1 MANKIWDEDI
11 TIDILKEKTIAV
23 IGYGNQGRSQA
34 LNLRD
39 SGMKVIIGNP
49 RDSYLSQAEADSQE
63 VYPIIEA
70 VKQADVVMIL
80 LPDEVQANV
89 FNESIRDYLKD
100 GAALSFAHGFNVHF
114 KKFEVPSNIDVIMV
128 APRMIGEGL
137 RIWYEKGTGF
147 CSFVAVEQDYTGQA
161 QEIVLALA
169 KGIGGASP
177 AMFTTFE
184 EEAVIDLFG
193 EQVGGG
199 GALVGT
205 LTQFETLLEAGFD
218 PEIIQI
224 EMYGSGEL
232 IEVQRSIT
240 EMGLVEALS
249 LHSPTSQYGQMKRRK
264 QFTSQAMKDLYK
276 SVLSEIKSGT
286 FAEEWAKEQ
295 ESGYKNMEQMRA
307 ELNSH
312 PIIEAEKANI
322 DVRDHMF
329 TKQRK

>member
-1 MANKIWDEDI
+1 MAKKCWDKEI
-11 TIDILKEKTIAV
+11 EFGILQEKTIAL

-39 SGMKVIIGNP
+39 SGMKVIVGNL
-49 RDSYLSQAEADSQE
+49 RDSYLSQAEADGHE
-63 VYPIIEA
+63 VYPISEA
-70 VKQADVVMIL
+70 VKLADVVMIL
-80 LPDEVQANV
+80 LPDEIQANV
-89 FNESIRDYLKD
+89 FNASIRDHLKD
-100 GAALSFAHGFNVHF
+100 GTAVCFAHGFNIHF

-137 RIWYEKGTGF
+137 RNWYERGVGF
-147 CSFVAVEQDYTGQA
+147 CSFVAVEQDYTGHA
-161 QEIVLALA
+161 HEIVLAVA

-184 EEAVIDLFG
+184 EETVIDLFG

-232 IEVQRSIT
+232 IEVQRSVT

-249 LHSPTSQYGQMKRRK
+249 LHSPTSQYGQMKRHK

-276 SVLSEIKSGT
+276 SVLSEIKTGV
-286 FAEEWAKEQ
+286 FAAEWAREQ
-295 ESGYKNMEQMRA
+295 ESGYENMEQMRK

-312 PIIEAEKANI
+312 PIIEAEKSNM
-322 DVRDHMF
+322 DVRDQMF
-329 TKQRK
+329 KKKK

>member
-1 MANKIWDEDI
+1 
-11 TIDILKEKTIAV
+11 
-23 IGYGNQGRSQA
+23 
-34 LNLRD
+34 
-39 SGMKVIIGNP
+39 
-49 RDSYLSQAEADSQE
+49 
-63 VYPIIEA
+63 
-70 VKQADVVMIL
+70 
-80 LPDEVQANV
+80 
-89 FNESIRDYLKD
+89 
-100 GAALSFAHGFNVHF
+100 
-114 KKFEVPSNIDVIMV
+114 MV

-232 IEVQRSIT
+232 IEVQRSVT

-249 LHSPTSQYGQMKRRK
+249 LHSPTSQYGQLKRRK

-276 SVLSEIKSGT
+276 SVLSEIKSGA
-286 FAEEWAKEQ
+286 FAEEWEKEQ
-295 ESGYKNMEQMRA
+295 ESGYQNMEQMRT
-307 ELNSH
+307 ELNNH
-312 PIIEAEKANI
+312 PIINAEKANM

-329 TKQRK
+329 GKKK

>member
-1 MANKIWDEDI
+1 MAKKSWTEDI
-11 TIDILKEKTIAV
+11 KTDILQDKTIAV

-39 SGMKVIIGNP
+39 SGMKVIVGNP
-49 RDSYLSQAEADSQE
+49 RDSYLTQAEADDHK
-63 VYPIIEA
+63 VYPIIDA
-70 VKQADVVMIL
+70 VKQADIVMIL
-80 LPDEVQANV
+80 LPDEVQAEV

-100 GAALSFAHGFNVHF
+100 GAVLSFAHGFNIHF
-114 KKFEVPSNIDVIMV
+114 KTFEVPSNVDVIMV

-232 IEVQRSIT
+232 IEVQRSVT
-240 EMGLVEALS
+240 EMGLVNALS

-264 QFTSQAMKDLYK
+264 QFTSDSVKDLYK
-276 SVLSEIKSGT
+276 SVLSEIKSGA
-286 FAEEWAKEQ
+286 FAEEWEKEQ
-295 ESGYKNMEQMRA
+295 ESGYENMEQMRA
-307 ELNSH
+307 ELNEH
-312 PIIEAEKANI
+312 PIITAEEANT

-329 TKQRK
+329 GKKK